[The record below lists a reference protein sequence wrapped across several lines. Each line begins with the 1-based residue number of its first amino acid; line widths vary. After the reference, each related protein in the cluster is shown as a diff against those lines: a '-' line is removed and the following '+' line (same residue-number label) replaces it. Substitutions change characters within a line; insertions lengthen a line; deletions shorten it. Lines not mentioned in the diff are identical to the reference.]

1 MVPLY
6 PPNFRFAFS
15 WARISCFLR
24 SLEVNPHSGAF
35 VYQFQWLSFAL
46 PSSSSSFWKV
56 SSQIV
61 IRNKLAEH
69 WFGCGWGMMPQRM
82 DLHQHES
89 FPREWGKISG
99 RTKLPSLSLASPPVT
114 EASTW
119 AWLSYLSRPK
129 VLLFGRDIKKV
140 AFSLEPFS
148 ISRSILSSW
157 SNAFLKDFHNTM
169 DSPTALRRTQTLY
182 RNGSVPICSLSQAIA
197 FKCPT
202 QIWMIFSWSMSEKA
216 RASQRVTIA
225 KWCFQVVQSR
235 SGTKRRAVVE

>member
-1 MVPLY
+1 MEPSCTNFSGWVSHSRHLPLLLESLI
-6 PPNFRFAFS
+6 PNSHQKQASRALIWVWVGYDAPTDGSPSTWEFS
-15 WARISCFLR
+15 
-24 SLEVNPHSGAF
+24 E
-35 VYQFQWLSFAL
+35 
-46 PSSSSSFWKV
+46 
-56 SSQIV
+56 
-61 IRNKLAEH
+61 
-69 WFGCGWGMMPQRM
+69 GMR
-82 DLHQHES
+82 
-89 FPREWGKISG
+89 KISG